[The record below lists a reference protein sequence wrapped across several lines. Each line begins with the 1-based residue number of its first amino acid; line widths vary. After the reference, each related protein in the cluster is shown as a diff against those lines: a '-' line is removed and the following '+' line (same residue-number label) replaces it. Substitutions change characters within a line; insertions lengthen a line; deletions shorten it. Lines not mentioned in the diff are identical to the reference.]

1 MKKERFTNNVAVFFK
16 EGRGKLSTHNTT
28 QHKIL
33 EILTL
38 PYLF

>member
-28 QHKIL
+28 QHNTKFWK
-33 EILTL
+33 
-38 PYLF
+38 Y